1 MGVATKL
8 GLYAA
13 GLVVVFAAAF
23 GVGSMV
29 GPVLSEPP
37 EGHSESVER
46 PVDSEQDHD
55 GDNGAEH

>member
-13 GLVVVFAAAF
+13 GLVVVFAAAL

-29 GPVLSEPP
+29 GPVLP
-37 EGHSESVER
+37 EEDRHGESVEHS
-46 PVDSEQDHD
+46 SEDTRDHD
-55 GDNGAEH
+55 DVEEH